1 MHSLPVLLH
10 SPDTIAEIADQA
22 HARVSVL
29 KIFENIG
36 VRGLSMDGCSLIIK

>member
-1 MHSLPVLLH
+1 MRSLPILLH
-10 SPDTIAEIADQA
+10 LPDTIAEIADQA

-36 VRGLSMDGCSLIIK
+36 VRGLGTDGCSLIIK